1 LQVIHPLMNTWYT
14 AVPEYY
20 HGTDSD
26 GSNGAIAMV
35 VTVIIQK
42 YRLRQIR
49 REDGSVFSL

>member
-1 LQVIHPLMNTWYT
+1 MNTWYT

-42 YRLRQIR
+42 YRLGQIR